1 MPHKEG
7 KWYVIG
13 NEGIEVTSTRG
24 KSKDESTDKFCEQMD
39 MLDGIHH
46 DWIFWSKRGY
56 KLRKD

>member
-1 MPHKEG
+1 MLHKDG
-7 KWYVIG
+7 KWYIMG
-13 NEGIEVTSTRG
+13 REGVEVSGTRG
-24 KSKDESTDKFCEQMD
+24 KSKDETTNKLCEQMD